1 MHSYININEL
11 LILHGKGR
19 KALIRPN
26 ITTRDL
32 DEYINT
38 LLACFNNSS
47 INVSMFNIPKIFKN
61 KERNTY
67 TVALVVRD
75 SVKIDSSSFG
85 RLLTTA
91 KSIDNNII
99 SLGEYI
105 ERVRKNK

>member
-1 MHSYININEL
+1 MHSYINNNEL

-26 ITTRDL
+26 VTTRDL

-38 LLACFNNSS
+38 LAICFNNSG
-47 INVSMFNIPKIFKN
+47 INVSMFNMPKIFKN
-61 KERNTY
+61 KAKNIY
-67 TVALVVRD
+67 TVAFVIRD
-75 SVKIDSSSFG
+75 SIKIEDNNFG
-85 RLLTTA
+85 SLLTTA